1 MALPL
6 RDYYPVTRAANLL
19 GCEVNDLFHW
29 ARRGYIEL
37 YAYIDSACGVV
48 HIHELDYFLPFIAHE
63 AREWVKSLQ
72 NESLWAEQDDFA
84 DEKINRVMR
93 VFCKLNHLKEERIYL
108 YSLLNFLA
116 KGWVN
121 TDFCWLKNLK
131 FEARKSVEDAYY
143 FEDVC
148 AEHSFNRESEYIAE
162 VGGFFSIESH
172 NILEDIELN
181 GCCNCSGENF
191 GGVYSGLSVF
201 LPHSNNIN
209 LNKNNLFLFKDD
221 FIVLND
227 FSSEKESDT
236 GEQLNKKFLYG
247 YDMESIY
254 IQLNE
259 ENTFFHPCN
268 ESISEQN
275 EHKKELN
282 PQLNKKTRVS
292 KAERAFIQL
301 VIKEHYHEF
310 IDNPVTLA
318 NMFTALSKQHK
329 SPFDFDKSTISR
341 WIKTIR

>member
-48 HIHELDYFLPFIAHE
+48 HMHELDYFLPFIDQE
-63 AREWVKSLQ
+63 VRGWVKSLQ
-72 NESLWAEQDDFA
+72 EESLRAELDDFV
-84 DEKINRVMR
+84 DEKINRIMG
-93 VFCKLNHLKEERIYL
+93 VFCKLNYLKEERIYL

-121 TDFCWLKNLK
+121 TGFCWLKNLK
-131 FEARKSVEDAYY
+131 HEARKSVEDAYY

-148 AEHSFNRESEYIAE
+148 AEHSFNRDSEYIAE
-162 VGGFFSIESH
+162 VGGFFSIDSH

-181 GCCNCSGENF
+181 GCCISSGENF
-191 GGVYSGLSVF
+191 EGVYSGLSVF
-201 LPHSNNIN
+201 LPQSNNIN

-221 FIVLND
+221 FIILND
-227 FSSEKESDT
+227 FSSEKEGDT
-236 GEQLNKKFLYG
+236 GEQLNKKYLYG

-259 ENTFFHPCN
+259 KNTFFQPCD
-268 ESISEQN
+268 ESISRQS

-282 PQLNKKTRVS
+282 PQLDKKTRVS
-292 KAERAFIQL
+292 KAERVFIQL
-301 VIKEHYHEF
+301 AIKEHYHEF
-310 IDNPVTLA
+310 IDSPGTIA
-318 NMFTALSKQHK
+318 NIFTALSKKHE
-329 SPFDFDKSTISR
+329 SPFDFDKSTIGR
-341 WIKTIR
+341 WIKTAR